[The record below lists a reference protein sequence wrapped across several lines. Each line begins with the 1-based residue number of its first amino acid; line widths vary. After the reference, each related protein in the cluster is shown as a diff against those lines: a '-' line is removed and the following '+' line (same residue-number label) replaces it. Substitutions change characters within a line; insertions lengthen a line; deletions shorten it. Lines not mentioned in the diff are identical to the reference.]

1 MFLTASLIIPS
12 TAVQNHLHLD
22 LSAPWAWG
30 ETAAVCNLIESVGK
44 SGSRANKYFWKTYA
58 SNLDSGTLFEKH
70 ADPGN
75 LKLLKVTENTV
86 AVSAACGEDLPI
98 ETFAAMSM
106 YSLLPQLEGLC
117 LSGGQLVHN
126 VPSRRPRISRTLGLY
141 PFSAEPPLAENIHKP
156 NVHTKNQNKTQHPTR
171 AHPTSTPGGRLR
183 NSLLQVVKAV
193 IKHLFD
199 LFGTTPI
206 SCTSK
211 GAVFRPLISPKHLIT
226 HPEDKIL
233 QHNNMDFDP
242 EWLTD
247 MDQDFLSVFFNS
259 SEPVISTGDFPV
271 ANADSMQSINN
282 VPPHTKSEISE
293 DEMDIPSQPVHLDS
307 YSTNTLHM
315 SATSFQQAISDPSTF
330 HVEET
335 SQAFGGYDTEYF
347 TPQQEEPSSDREWLQ
362 QYTTISPSLSPAP
375 APRLEDDMDNS
386 ICSVSDGVSPQ
397 SERLTT
403 PIITPDCSPPSFPS
417 ASVESRSDPHRFK
430 CPECRSPRGFR
441 RRCDLH
447 KHLKTHSKHLSCEY
461 ATQGCLKKFSTS
473 KDMKRHADSV
483 HRGKKDHRCEL
494 CIQQGADGMFSR
506 KDNLR
511 DHQKRVHGVESI

>member
-1 MFLTASLIIPS
+1 MFLTASLLVPP
-12 TAVQNHLHLD
+12 TAVLNYLRPD
-22 LSAPWAWG
+22 PSAPCAWE
-30 ETAAVCNLIESVGK
+30 ETATVCNLIESVGK
-44 SGSRANKYFWKTYA
+44 SESRTNKYLWKTCA
-58 SNLDSGTLFEKH
+58 GDLDSGILFEKH

-86 AVSAACGEDLPI
+86 AVSAARGEDLPI

-117 LSGGQLVHN
+117 LSGGQVVDN

-141 PFSAEPPLAENIHKP
+141 PFSAEPPIAENIHKP
-156 NVHTKNQNKTQHPTR
+156 NVRTKNKNKTQHLTR
-171 AHPTSTPGGRLR
+171 AHLTSTPGGRLR
-183 NSLLQVVKAV
+183 SSLLQVVKAV
-193 IKHLFD
+193 IKHLFH

-206 SCTSK
+206 NRTSK
-211 GAVFRPLISPKHLIT
+211 GAGFKPWVSSKYLIT

-233 QHNNMDFDP
+233 QHNMDFDP

-282 VPPHTKSEISE
+282 VPPYAKGETSEYE
-293 DEMDIPSQPVHLDS
+293 TDIPYQPLHLDS

-315 SATSFQQAISDPSTF
+315 SPTSFQQAILDPSIF
-330 HVEET
+330 YVEET
-335 SQAFGGYDTEYF
+335 SQAFDGHDTEYF

-362 QYTTISPSLSPAP
+362 QFTTISPTLSPAP

-397 SERLTT
+397 SERLST
-403 PIITPDCSPPSFPS
+403 PIITPDCSPLSFPS